1 MNLARWLSAMMAVS
15 FIGAGCSRSIQQLDE
30 ADQKNP
36 FYQSGKRKLEARDF
50 PGASADFEQALE
62 LQPTDALAHFEL
74 GLLQDG
80 ENLKPNDYPSAI
92 YHYQKFITLRPQSQ
106 KVELVRGFI
115 GRDILALAAMVPHS
129 NITPPQEIARLQSEN
144 AQLRQDNDQ
153 LRYQLDQLRRS
164 PGAHTVPSTAAT
176 SSLES
181 SAPAQPPSSSPPSA
195 AININPTAPTPIAS
209 SVPSSPAA
217 PPAASRRRT
226 YVVQKGDTLSSIA
239 RKCLGSSTAAEKIY
253 AANRTNLL
261 DKNKLVVGQ
270 VLTIPV
276 Q

>member
-62 LQPTDALAHFEL
+62 LQPTNALAHFEL
-74 GLLQDG
+74 GLLLDG

-106 KVELVRGFI
+106 KVELLRGFI
-115 GRDILALAAMVPHS
+115 GRDILALAATVPHS
-129 NITPPQEIARLQSEN
+129 NIAPPQEFARLQSEKE
-144 AQLRQDNDQ
+144 QLRQDNDQ
-153 LRYQLDQLRRS
+153 LRFQLDQLRRS
-164 PGAHTVPSTAAT
+164 PGTPTVPSAAAT
-176 SSLES
+176 SNLES
-181 SAPAQPPSSSPPSA
+181 SAPAQPTAPM
-195 AININPTAPTPIAS
+195 PTAS
-209 SVPSSPAA
+209 SGPSSPAA

-270 VLTIPV
+270 VLAIPV